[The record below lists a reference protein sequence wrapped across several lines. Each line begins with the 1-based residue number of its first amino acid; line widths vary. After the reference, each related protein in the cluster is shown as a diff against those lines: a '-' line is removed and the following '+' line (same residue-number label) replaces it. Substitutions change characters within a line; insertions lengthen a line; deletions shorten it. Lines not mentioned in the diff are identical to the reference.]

1 MAPGPELFVVC
12 KSCGSEVSPY
22 ITECPYCG
30 ARLRKRAPKIERDQP
45 AKPPRRMARPT
56 LGPLRPGEIPGIRA
70 DPTGRPYATLVLVAL
85 SLFGLLAAILF
96 APVSDIALVTLPGA
110 SSGWWKVATSPFIY
124 LNGWYQLAAVLA
136 IAIYG
141 WRIERRYGPLAVV
154 ALFIVCGMATLAL
167 AVELQPDHSAI
178 GGNAAAL
185 GLLAFWV
192 VPELVRERRG
202 LDRESDLLATLVIAV
217 VVLAMPAAD
226 PEASAIAGVAGLLAG
241 ALIGLWPASRLSRL

>member
-30 ARLRKRAPKIERDQP
+30 ARLRKRAPKIERDRP
-45 AKPPRRMARPT
+45 AKPPRRLSRPT

-70 DPTGRPYATLVLVAL
+70 DPTRRPYATLVLVTL
-85 SLFGLLAAILF
+85 SLFGLLAAALAVTI
-96 APVSDIALVTLPGA
+96 ADIALTVRPPVT
-110 SSGWWKVATSPFIY
+110 SDWWRAAVSPFVY
-124 LNGWYQLAAVLA
+124 DNGWYQLAAVLA
-136 IAIYG
+136 IAIFG
-141 WRIERRYGPLAVV
+141 WRVERRDGPLVV
-154 ALFIVCGMATLAL
+154 LGLFLLCGIGALAL
-167 AVELQPDHSAI
+167 AVEVAPDHAAI

-185 GLLAFWV
+185 ALLAFWV
-192 VPELVRERRG
+192 MPELVRERRG
-202 LDRESDLLATLVIAV
+202 LDRDSDLLGTLVIAA

-241 ALIGLWPASRLSRL
+241 ALFGLWPAWRLSRL